1 MAQGQAGLR
10 VVKDTVQRQFKR
22 LAARYIQKRAM
33 RPQGSMER
41 REFTFA
47 GCNSFRHQVWA
58 HQIAIFTDGSVQIG
72 EDDAL
77 LAQRLVQLVVNN
89 LAVYRRDQSALP
101 ITDQRGAIFSRD
113 RVEASAEVRRQ
124 QSGLLPLNRGVVG
137 APPFLGLK

>member
-58 HQIAIFTDGSVQIG
+58 HQIAIFADRSVQVG

-77 LAQRLVQLVVNN
+77 LAQRLVQFVVND

-101 ITDQRGAIFSRD
+101 ITDQGCTVLCWDS
-113 RVEASAEVRRQ
+113 VEA
-124 QSGLLPLNRGVVG
+124 
-137 APPFLGLK
+137 